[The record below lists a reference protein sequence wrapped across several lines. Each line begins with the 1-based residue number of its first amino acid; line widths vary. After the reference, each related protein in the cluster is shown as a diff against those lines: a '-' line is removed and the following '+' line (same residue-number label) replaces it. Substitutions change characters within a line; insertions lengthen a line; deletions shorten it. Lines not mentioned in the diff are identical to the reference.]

1 MKVHDKRSVLR
12 PRVTCDGE
20 GLVSHAGTS
29 LLSELADR
37 SRLTKGLSAAMA
49 GCGIRWRK
57 HDPGYVL
64 THLAVAIA
72 DGADCLSDMDVI
84 RQQSK
89 LFGPVASQATAWRA
103 VEAVTA
109 KELRGIMAAITEAR
123 AVVWAGG
130 RIDPDMLTFD
140 FDATLVDAYSEKQD
154 AKPTYKKGFG
164 FHPFGVW
171 LDETSEPLAAM
182 LRPGNAG
189 ANNSEDHIAL
199 FEQAV
204 AALPPKYR
212 VGHGRDDN
220 RDSVAC
226 PILVRVDSAG
236 ASHRF
241 VDVIVDANTQYSI
254 GYPIDE
260 RVRDALNLV
269 QEEHWVPAVERDG
282 TRRDGAYVTELT
294 DYVDLDAWRAGCRL
308 ICRRERP
315 HPGAQLSVFDDIN
328 GYRHT
333 CFITNTPPGDA
344 DTTGDTTG
352 DRDPDTVALN
362 ETAAAI
368 NMSINGPRHGDIAN
382 LELRHR
388 GHARV
393 EDRIRNWKDCG
404 LANFPFEDYVRNQAW
419 LAVSLVATALLAWT
433 QLVCLTGPLT
443 RAEPKTIRYRLL
455 HVAARLATHA
465 GEHIM
470 RIDRNWPW
478 RHDLAGAYTRLRHT
492 LP

>member
-1 MKVHDKRSVLR
+1 M
-12 PRVTCDGE
+12 
-20 GLVSHAGTS
+20 SHAGTS

-37 SRLTKGLSAAMA
+37 SQLTAGLSAAMA

-84 RQQSK
+84 RQQTK

-109 KELRGIMAAITEAR
+109 KELRGITAAINTAR

-130 RIDPDMLTFD
+130 RIDPTVLTFD
-140 FDATLVDAYSEKQD
+140 FDATLVEAYSEKQD

-164 FHPFGVW
+164 FHPFAVW

-189 ANNSEDHIAL
+189 ANNADDHITL
-199 FEQAV
+199 FDAAV
-204 AALPPKYR
+204 AALPVKYR
-212 VGHGRDDN
+212 AGHGPGDDPAT
-220 RDSVAC
+220 VAC
-226 PILVRVDSAG
+226 PVVVRADSAG

-241 VDVIVDANTQYSI
+241 VDVIVDANAQYSI
-254 GYPIDE
+254 GYHVDE

-282 TRRDGAYVTELT
+282 TRRDGAHVTELT
-294 DYVDLDAWRAGCRL
+294 DYVDLEGWGSGCRL
-308 ICRRERP
+308 VCRRERP
-315 HPGAQLSVFDDIN
+315 HPGAQLSVFDTIN

-333 CFITNTPPGDA
+333 CFITNTPPDS
-344 DTTGDTTG
+344 DKTTHDERTGDP
-352 DRDPDTVALN
+352 DRHEVALTAT

-368 NMSINGPRHGDIAN
+368 DRAINGPRHRDIAT

-393 EDRIRNWKDCG
+393 EDRIKNWKDCG
-404 LANFPFEDYVRNQAW
+404 LTNFPFEDYVRNQAW
-419 LAVSLVATALLAWT
+419 LAVSFAATALLAWT
-433 QLVCLTGPLT
+433 QLVCLTGPLA

-465 GEHIM
+465 GEHVM
-470 RIDRNWPW
+470 RIDRTWPW
-478 RHDLAGAYTRLRHT
+478 RHDLANAYTRLRHA

>member
-1 MKVHDKRSVLR
+1 
-12 PRVTCDGE
+12 
-20 GLVSHAGTS
+20 
-29 LLSELADR
+29 
-37 SRLTKGLSAAMA
+37 MA
-49 GCGIRWRK
+49 GCGIRWRR

-72 DGADCLSDMDVI
+72 DGGDCLSDLDVI
-84 RQQSK
+84 RQQTR

-109 KELRGIMAAITEAR
+109 KELRGIMAAINTAR

-130 RIDPDMLTFD
+130 KIDPAVLTFD

-154 AKPTYKKGFG
+154 ARPTYKKGFG
-164 FHPFGVW
+164 FHPFAVW

-189 ANNSEDHIAL
+189 ANNAADHVTL
-199 FEQAV
+199 FVQAV
-204 AALPPKYR
+204 AALPAKYR
-212 VGHGRDDN
+212 AGHGGGDN
-220 RDSVAC
+220 PATVTY
-226 PILVRVDSAG
+226 PVLVRADSAG
-236 ASHRF
+236 ASHAF
-241 VDVIVDANTQYSI
+241 VDVIVDANAQYSI
-254 GYPIDE
+254 GYQVDE

-282 TRRDGAYVTELT
+282 TRRDGAHVTELT
-294 DYVDLDAWRAGCRL
+294 DLVDLDGWGSACRL

-315 HPGAQLSVFDDIN
+315 HPGAQLSIFDTIN

-333 CFITNTPPGDA
+333 CFITNTPPANDETTGE
-344 DTTGDTTG
+344 DTTGESDG
-352 DRDPDTVALN
+352 NEVALT

-368 NMSINGPRHGDIAN
+368 DMAINGPRHRDIAT

-393 EDRIRNWKDCG
+393 EDRIKNWKDCG
-404 LANFPFEDYVRNQAW
+404 LTNFPFEDYVRNQAW
-419 LAVSLVATALLAWT
+419 LAMSITATTLLAWT

-455 HVAARLATHA
+455 HVAARLVTHA

-470 RIDRNWPW
+470 RIDQNWPW
-478 RHDLAGAYTRLRHT
+478 RHDLANAYERLRHA

>member
-130 RIDPDMLTFD
+130 RIDPDVLTFD

-269 QEEHWVPAVERDG
+269 QEEHWVPAVERDVALLIEESVEV
-282 TRRDGAYVTELT
+282 GAMLAEARKWSKKGLEKVEVFDVFRGGKLPEAKKSVALGMTWRAPDRTLT
-294 DYVDLDAWRAGCRL
+294 D
-308 ICRRERP
+308 
-315 HPGAQLSVFDDIN
+315 DDVN
-328 GYRHT
+328 ALHEKL
-333 CFITNTPPGDA
+333 
-344 DTTGDTTG
+344 
-352 DRDPDTVALN
+352 VA
-362 ETAAAI
+362 
-368 NMSINGPRHGDIAN
+368 
-382 LELRHR
+382 
-388 GHARV
+388 
-393 EDRIRNWKDCG
+393 
-404 LANFPFEDYVRNQAW
+404 
-419 LAVSLVATALLAWT
+419 SLVEKF
-433 QLVCLTGPLT
+433 Q
-443 RAEPKTIRYRLL
+443 AEQR
-455 HVAARLATHA
+455 
-465 GEHIM
+465 
-470 RIDRNWPW
+470 
-478 RHDLAGAYTRLRHT
+478 
-492 LP
+492 